1 MTDYSYSEFEQDL
14 PDLWEVDF
22 RIDRRGFHYERDYI
36 SRDGT
41 WRFWLAGPKGA
52 LVFDEVVDSQD
63 GMVEKVLGLEVCEGK
78 TIAELWDRLEITN
91 MI

>member
-1 MTDYSYSEFEQDL
+1 MTGYSYTEFEHDFL
-14 PDLWEVDF
+14 DLWEVDF
-22 RIDRRGFHYERDYI
+22 RIDQQSFHYERDYI

-63 GMVEKVLGLEVCEGK
+63 GMVEKVLGLEV
-78 TIAELWDRLEITN
+78 
-91 MI
+91 